1 MSSNNDIVLS
11 VRNISKCYEMY
22 EKPVHRLFQT
32 LCAGKKKFY
41 KEFWALK
48 DISFEVRRGECIGII
63 GRNGAGKS
71 TLLQIVTGTLAA
83 TTGVVDLNGRV
94 AALLELG
101 SGFNPEFTGREN
113 VYLNGTILGMSRK
126 EIDAR
131 YEEIVEFAGIGEFID
146 QPVKTYSSGMM
157 VRLAFAVNVFVDPEI
172 LIVDEALS
180 VGDTAFQRKC
190 FMRMDEL
197 RQRGVTLVLVTHDTG
212 LVKERCDRA
221 VYLKDHVVK
230 SIGAADDVVAEYM
243 RDLFPEENDYG
254 VPESDDMPGSKE
266 SVAAEEDSY
275 VFERKIDITDSHS
288 WGIGGG
294 AIQAVRIKGLCG
306 GTLLKTP
313 CRLKIEVDASWN
325 RDFVAKKISDE
336 NLKPNMMIG
345 IRLSDV
351 RDIAI
356 YGTNNS
362 LEKIIVDPFASDK
375 ITVVY
380 NLDLPPI
387 MKGAVFLTTAVA
399 VGVMEH
405 HVNLNWNDM
414 TIELQSDTD
423 EPIGGMFRC
432 PTKLDVVGGNR
443 I

>member
-1 MSSNNDIVLS
+1 MLFDDVILS
-11 VRNISKCYEMY
+11 VQGVSKCFEMY
-22 EKPVHRLFQT
+22 EKPIHRLFQT
-32 LCAGKKKFY
+32 ICAGKKKFY
-41 KEFWALK
+41 KEFWALR
-48 DISFEVRRGECIGII
+48 DVSFDVYRGECIGII

-71 TLLQIVTGTLAA
+71 TLLQIISGTLSQTTGTIEKK
-83 TTGVVDLNGRV
+83 GRI

-113 VYLNGTILGMSRK
+113 AYLNGMILGATK
-126 EIDAR
+126 AEIDAHLD
-131 YEEIVEFAGIGEFID
+131 EILAFADIGDFVD

-157 VRLAFAVNVFVDPEI
+157 IRLAFAVNVFIEPEV

-180 VGDTAFQRKC
+180 VGDAAFQRKC

-197 RQRGVTLVLVTHDTG
+197 RQRGVTIVLVTHDTS

-221 VYLKDHVVK
+221 IYLKDHVVK
-230 SIGAADDVVAEYM
+230 AIGATDEVVSEYM
-243 RDLFPEENDYG
+243 RDLFPEEKNKDIPNDCNCHCAKTS
-254 VPESDDMPGSKE
+254 EEKE
-266 SVAAEEDSY
+266 Y
-275 VFERKIDITDSHS
+275 VFEKLIDTSDSHS

-362 LEKIIVDPFASDK
+362 LEKIIVDPFASGK

-380 NLDLPPI
+380 NLDLPAI
-387 MKGAVFLTTAVA
+387 MKGSVFLTTAVA
-399 VGVMEH
+399 IGVMEH

-414 TIELQSDTD
+414 TIELRSDTD

-432 PTKLDVVGGNR
+432 PTKLDVVANDN